1 MVSIPGAAQEIR
13 SMRRVALALLSAS
26 LFLALAGPVAA
37 SGPVITTI
45 PVDDTAV
52 FPAGTRCPFELHGA
66 RTGTLTIK
74 QWFDE
79 SGTLVR
85 ETDTWS
91 STTIVWSNPLTGK
104 SFTVLLAGPFI
115 YEDNGDGTGTVWVP
129 GNDQAIIVKGEG
141 FLVGRTGLVV
151 YTVDSTTGAILDL
164 LLSAGHQD
172 ALWPAGC
179 AVLE

>member
-1 MVSIPGAAQEIR
+1 
-13 SMRRVALALLSAS
+13 MRRFALALLSAW
-26 LFLALAGPVAA
+26 LFLSLAGPVAA
-37 SGPVITTI
+37 SGPEITVI
-45 PVDDTAV
+45 PVDDTTV

-66 RTGTLTIK
+66 RSGTLTIK

-104 SFTVLLAGPFI
+104 SFTVLLAGPAI
-115 YEDNGDGTGTVWVP
+115 YEDNGDGTGTISVP
-129 GNDQAIIVKGEG
+129 GNDQAIVVKGEG
-141 FLVGRTGLVV
+141 FLVGRTGLRVF
-151 YTVDSTTGAILDL
+151 TIDNTTGEILDL
-164 LLSAGHQD
+164 LMSVGHQD

-179 AVLE
+179 TVLE